1 MIVTTQLLVL
11 EKRPYRESA
20 LIVRGISPDYGKMSF
35 VIHGAQKISEK
46 SMPVADLFRE
56 LNIEFKDDVPGDLHN
71 ADRVE
76 LLNDF
81 SGVADVVNN
90 YKMAVKIGNFLLRN
104 MPDNVPQPYTYD
116 ASVSVFRHLSAEAG
130 EDDPYR
136 WSLVQCSVVLK
147 CAYLYENGLLPE
159 GATAEQ
165 NDFLENLVASGIDD
179 SPLPEC
185 RPEYWLSLN
194 KWMNSLLEFHHLER

>member
-20 LIVRGISPDYGKMSF
+20 LIARGISPDYGRMSF

-46 SMPVADLFRE
+46 STPVVDLYRE

-71 ADRVE
+71 GDRVE

-81 SGVADVVNN
+81 SGVADVSNN

-116 ASVSVFRHLSAEAG
+116 AAVSVFRHLSAPE
-130 EDDPYR
+130 EENSYR

-159 GATAEQ
+159 GATPEQ

-194 KWMNSLLEFHHLER
+194 QWMNSLLEFHHLER

>member
-20 LIVRGISPDYGKMSF
+20 LIVRGISPDYGKISF

-46 SMPVADLFRE
+46 STPVADLYRE
-56 LNIEFKDDVPGDLHN
+56 LNLEFKDDVPGDLHT

-81 SGVADVVNN
+81 SAIADSAAN
-90 YKMAVKIGNFLLRN
+90 YKMAVKIGQFLLRN
-104 MPDNVPQPYTYD
+104 MPDNIPQPYTYD
-116 ASVSVFRHLSAEAG
+116 ACASVFRHLAG
-130 EDDPYR
+130 LEEEELR
-136 WSLVQCSVVLK
+136 WSLMQCSVVLK

-159 GATAEQ
+159 GATQEQ
-165 NDFLENLVASGIDD
+165 NDFLENLVASGIDN

-185 RPEYWLSLN
+185 RPEYWNSLN
-194 KWMNSLLEFHHLER
+194 RWMNSLLEFHHLER

>member
-20 LIVRGISPDYGKMSF
+20 LIVRGASPDCGKISF
-35 VIHGAQKISEK
+35 VVHGAQKIGEK
-46 SMPVADLFRE
+46 KTPVVDLYRE
-56 LNIEFKDDVPGDLHN
+56 LNIEYKDDVPGDLHN

-76 LLNDF
+76 LLSDF
-81 SGVADVVNN
+81 SAVADRSLP
-90 YKMAVKIGNFLLRN
+90 YKMAVKIGSFLLRSLPEN
-104 MPDNVPQPYTYD
+104 LPQPYTYD
-116 ASVSVFRHLSAEAG
+116 AAVSVFRHLSAPEGG
-130 EDDPYR
+130 ENV
-136 WSLVQCSVVLK
+136 WSLVQCAVVLK

-159 GATAEQ
+159 GVTREQ

-185 RPEYWLSLN
+185 RPEYWNSLN
-194 KWMNSLLEFHHLER
+194 NWMNSLLEFHHLER